1 MISKIWVTIASVDL
15 DSMAVTARI
24 TLVNSWHSPTRTFS
38 LQLAFLIRRII
49 AFYSDD
55 CNPDPCLNGGT
66 CRDLTDAFECL
77 CKTGFSGLR
86 CDHEGTTVVVVV
98 SNQGSSKFF
107 STLLIIKTTF
117 FRSMSWR
124 CGGICRERHFP
135 LAGDRD
141 WPDCDTRLPLR
152 NADHAG
158 GEIEKTSSR
167 DSDGPGNRHRIPG
180 ASGTHEIRPD
190 NRIDCCEIMREIPG
204 WHRRLELVWFVRVP
218 RTKAGHRRREI
229 HHTGKQFRRC
239 QESDAYRCRTSGRRS
254 GRLGRRRPN
263 GSQSINSR
271 LSWLKWWIEF
281 IICSLY

>member
-1 MISKIWVTIASVDL
+1 MTVTRILAW
-15 DSMAVTARI
+15 MAVPAVTWLTPLNVFAKLVFQVLDVI
-24 TLVNSWHSPTRTFS
+24 TKVLLLLLLLLLCLIKGHRNSF
-38 LQLAFLIRRII
+38 QLF
-49 AFYSDD
+49 
-55 CNPDPCLNGGT
+55 N
-66 CRDLTDAFECL
+66 
-77 CKTGFSGLR
+77 
-86 CDHEGTTVVVVV
+86 
-98 SNQGSSKFF
+98 
-107 STLLIIKTTF
+107 IIKTTF

-204 WHRRLELVWFVRVP
+204 WHRRLELVWFVRVS

-263 GSQSINSR
+263 GSQSINTW
-271 LSWLKWWIEF
+271 LSWLKWIEF
-281 IICSLY
+281 IIYSLY